1 MMRLFIALQPSSE
14 FRNALTILQERLREA
29 GVTGRFLA
37 PSNLH
42 LTLAFIGERPDPEAI
57 LSLLPPVEK
66 AFSIALSQ
74 PGFFPKAD
82 VLWAGTRPCAGLDGL
97 AARVRDRL
105 TEGGIPFDRRP
116 FVPHITLARKP
127 KLPEGMDLSLFPV
140 PQAEMTVRELCLYK
154 SERGESGMTY
164 TVIGSTR
171 TDEEGAP

>member
-1 MMRLFIALQPSSE
+1 MTRLFIGLRPSPAFRDALSG
-14 FRNALTILQERLREA
+14 LQENLRAA
-29 GVTGRFLA
+29 GVTGRWLEPF
-37 PSNLH
+37 NLH

-66 AFSIALSQ
+66 EFSIALSH

-82 VLWAGTRPCAGLDGL
+82 VLWAGTQPCAELDAL
-97 AARVRDRL
+97 AACVRDRL
-105 TEGGIPFDRRP
+105 TEGGIRFDPRP

-140 PQAEMTVRELCLYK
+140 PPAEMTVREVCLYQ
-154 SERGESGMTY
+154 SERGESGMMY

-171 TDEEGAP
+171 KNEEGAP